1 MGPSLNN
8 WGASGWFQKISISP
22 TRRELEIPKGW
33 GGGQRPRKFWRDGG
47 LFLSLENENSKE
59 VRGLT

>member
-33 GGGQRPRKFWRDGG
+33 GGSKTQEILEGWGAIFEFRK
-47 LFLSLENENSKE
+47 
-59 VRGLT
+59 